1 MMKLW
6 QSAPSPFAR
15 KVRVCA
21 LELGLA
27 RRIEEITVTVAPSKP
42 NLELARENPLI
53 KIPALKTDD
62 GIVLYDSRV
71 ICEYLDAL
79 AGGNRMFPAAGAA
92 RWDALRRQALG
103 DGILDAGILRRYELA
118 QRPEALQWADWLAGQ
133 QAKIDHALDAAEREA
148 GAWGEAFD
156 IGHVTLGCA
165 LAWLD
170 FRFPDSGWRTKRPR
184 LAEWH
189 ARVSARP
196 SFVQTPPAA

>member
-1 MMKLW
+1 MKLW
-6 QSAPSPFAR
+6 HSPPSPFAR

-21 LELGLA
+21 IELGLGGKIDM
-27 RRIEEITVTVAPSKP
+27 IETRVAPNKP

-53 KIPALKTDD
+53 KVPALATDE
-62 GIVLYDSRV
+62 GTVLYDSRV

-79 AGGNRMFPAAGAA
+79 AGGNRMFPAAGAT

-103 DGILDAGILRRYELA
+103 DGIIDAGVLRRYELA
-118 QRPEALQWADWLAGQ
+118 LRPEALRWDEWLAGQ
-133 QAKIDHALDAAEREA
+133 QAKLDHALDAAEREA

-170 FRFPDSGWRTKRPR
+170 FRFPDSGWRAARPR
-184 LAEWH
+184 LAEWQ

-196 SFVQTPPAA
+196 SFVQTPPGA